1 MMIVKQGVSMMHE
14 LYAMYVCMIDIMQIC
29 LVFSSILV
37 IFIFSFLIFGVFILL
52 FDHYIHLFIF
62 MNSYVG
68 YSHVLGSIYAW
79 IRLGID

>member
-1 MMIVKQGVSMMHE
+1 MVEGKQSLSVGE
-14 LYAMYVCMIDIMQIC
+14 FDIMQIW

-62 MNSYVG
+62 MDSYVG

-79 IRLGID
+79 KRLEID